1 MIKKEQWKYFP
12 RTISIKQASDTGM
25 AAVLLLM
32 LIGLFSHNNL
42 YYKIAIPVLVLNMT
56 FPMFYYPF
64 AIIWLG
70 LSQLLGTIVSKII
83 LTIIYFILVIP
94 VGVLRRLLGK
104 DSLQLSEFKKDN
116 KSVMQARNH
125 TFVSE
130 DIENPY

>member
-1 MIKKEQWKYFP
+1 MKKKDLWSYFP
-12 RTISIKQASDTGM
+12 RTISTKQAADTGM
-25 AAVLLLM
+25 AAVLLLL

-42 YYKIAIPVLVLNMT
+42 YYKIAIPVLIMNMT

-83 LTIIYFILVIP
+83 LSIIYFILVIP
-94 VGVLRRLLGK
+94 VGVFRRLLGK
-104 DSLQLSEFKKDN
+104 DSLQLSQFKKG
-116 KSVMQARNH
+116 KTSVMQTRNH